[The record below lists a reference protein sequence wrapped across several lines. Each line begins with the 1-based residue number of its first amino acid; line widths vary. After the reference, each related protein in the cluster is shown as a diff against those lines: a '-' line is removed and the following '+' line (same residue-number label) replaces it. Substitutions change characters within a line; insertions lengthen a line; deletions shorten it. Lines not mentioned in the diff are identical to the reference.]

1 MSVSKE
7 SLFLNDLYSSWLR
20 RSEGMDLAGQRDMF
34 EEWHLPTIEPTDVTY
49 EEVTANGVPATW
61 AKPLGAAEDRVIVFT
76 HGGGF
81 VTGSR
86 FSHRKLAAHLAK
98 LAGVHALVVDYRLAP
113 EAKHPAQLEDC
124 IAVHKWL
131 RTQGYK
137 AEHTATV
144 GDSAGAHLAIS
155 TVFELAGMA
164 LPIPAAVVALSPWL
178 DMEIKGLTIES
189 NDAVDVLAKR
199 AVLEM
204 MRENFLT
211 DLSEATDPRANPLLR
226 DYTDFPPVY
235 VSVGGY
241 ETLLDDSRRVV
252 ELIEKAGG
260 EAVLDVVDEQ
270 QHVFHFNAGRA
281 PEADQA
287 LNRIAQWLRPKLGL
301 A

>member
-7 SLFLNDLYSSWLR
+7 SLFLNDLYASWLT
-20 RSEGMDLAGQRDMF
+20 RSEGMDLASQRDMF

-49 EEVTANGVPATW
+49 EEVTANGVPAMW

-81 VTGSR
+81 ATGSR

-98 LAGVHALVVDYRLAP
+98 LTGVHALIVDFRLAP
-113 EAKHPAQLEDC
+113 EHKHPAQLEDC
-124 IAVHKWL
+124 MAVQKWL

-137 AEHTATV
+137 AEYTATA
-144 GDSAGAHLAIS
+144 GDSAGANLAIS
-155 TVFELAGMA
+155 TTFELAGLN
-164 LPIPAAVVALSPWL
+164 LPTPAAVVALSPWL
-178 DMEIKGLTIES
+178 DMEIKGMTVES

-199 AVLEM
+199 AVLET
-204 MRENFLT
+204 MRGMF
-211 DLSEATDPRANPLLR
+211 LSEPADATDPRANPLLS

-241 ETLLDDSRRVV
+241 ETLLDDSRRLA
-252 ELIEKAGG
+252 ELIEKVSG
-260 EAVLDVVDEQ
+260 EVVLDVVDEQ

-287 LNRIAQWLRPKLGL
+287 LSRIAQWLRPKLGL

>member
-7 SLFLNDLYSSWLR
+7 SLFLNDLYASWLT
-20 RSEGMDLAGQRDMF
+20 RSEGMDLASQRDMF

-49 EEVTANGVPATW
+49 EEVTANGVPAMW

-81 VTGSR
+81 ATGSR

-98 LAGVHALVVDYRLAP
+98 LTGVHALIVDFRLAP
-113 EAKHPAQLEDC
+113 EHKHPAQLEDC
-124 IAVHKWL
+124 MAVQKWL
-131 RTQGYK
+131 RAKGYK
-137 AEHTATV
+137 SEYMATV
-144 GDSAGAHLAIS
+144 GDSAGANLAIS
-155 TVFELAGMA
+155 TAFELASLE
-164 LPIPAAVVALSPWL
+164 LPTPAAVVTLSPWL
-178 DMEIKGLTIES
+178 DMEIKGLTVDS

-204 MRENFLT
+204 MREMFLA
-211 DLSEATDPRANPLLR
+211 DPADATDARANPLLN
-226 DYTDFPPVY
+226 DYTDFSPVY

-241 ETLLDDSRRVV
+241 ETLLDDSRRLA
-252 ELIEKAGG
+252 ELIEKVNG
-260 EAVLDVVDEQ
+260 EVVLDVVDEQ

-287 LNRIAQWLRPKLGL
+287 LSRIAQWLRPKLGL